1 MEQQADNGSGH
12 SHGSIGVIGGTLII
26 RYTGWGRV
34 DSAIAVG
41 VGLSVLPR
49 TWTLL
54 KASMKVLLEGVPEG
68 LHIAQVNE
76 AILRVPDVDSVHIVH
91 WREVSDT

>member
-1 MEQQADNGSGH
+1 MEQQADNGSRTFSWLDRGH
-12 SHGSIGVIGGTLII
+12 RGTLII

-41 VGLSVLPR
+41 VGRSVLPR